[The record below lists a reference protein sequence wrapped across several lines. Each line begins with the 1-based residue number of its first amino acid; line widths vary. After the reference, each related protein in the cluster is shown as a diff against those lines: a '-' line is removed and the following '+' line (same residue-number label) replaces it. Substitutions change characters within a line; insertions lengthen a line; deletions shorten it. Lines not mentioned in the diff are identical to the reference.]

1 MSAVHRTH
9 LLHKQIVNGLT
20 LQKATP
26 MCQICWGV
34 ADESGRG
41 IEETY
46 LAISDLIDIGILNFR
61 ARAFLP
67 EQAESMAVISIN
79 HYGSY
84 LFDELLDL
92 SISTKALS
100 RSDTMLTV
108 LQTCGSSTKDELF
121 KQVAFVRRPSRYSY
135 ASFVLTLRY
144 LSMTG
149 RVEIIQPKVDT
160 PVYSVTQDGQ
170 ARLKRIHKQVAGDNH
185 L

>member
-1 MSAVHRTH
+1 MSTIHHAH
-9 LLHKQIVNGLT
+9 LLYKQIVNSLT
-20 LQKATP
+20 LHRATS
-26 MCQICWGV
+26 MRQICWGV
-34 ADESGRG
+34 ADESGVG

-46 LAISDLIDIGILNFR
+46 LAISDLIDIGVLNFR

-67 EQAESMAVISIN
+67 EQAKSMAVISIN
-79 HYGSY
+79 YYGSY
-84 LFDELLDL
+84 LFDELLDM

-149 RVEIIQPKVDT
+149 RVEIIQPKVET
-160 PVYSVTQDGQ
+160 PVYSITQGGR
-170 ARLKRIHKQVAGDNH
+170 ARLKWIHR
-185 L
+185 